1 MFIDQQIPNRQK
13 DENLILFL
21 RRHPIILISRLAL
34 YILVAFIPVAF
45 YFYLQLTYPVIFSS
59 DIGNASII
67 LLAASFYLFI
77 LLFLLNSFIDY
88 YLDVW
93 IVTDR
98 RIINIEQRG
107 LFNREIAEHSLERV
121 QDVSGVQKGFFQT
134 FFSYG
139 DVHVQ
144 TAGEIQ
150 RFIFRQIDNPFE
162 VVRILNNLLQEHER
176 EYDTK
181 LFETIKDNK
190 FETE

>member
-1 MFIDQQIPNRQK
+1 MLIEKQIPNRQK
-13 DENLILFL
+13 DENLVLFL
-21 RRHPIILISRLAL
+21 RRHPIIIFSRWAVYLFLGLIPPFF
-34 YILVAFIPVAF
+34 YYFISINYPDV
-45 YFYLQLTYPVIFSS
+45 LTHPLGYPVLL
-59 DIGNASII
+59 
-67 LLAASFYLFI
+67 LLACSLYLFI
-77 LLFLLNSFIDY
+77 ALFFLNAFIDY

-107 LFNREIAEHSLERV
+107 LFNREIAEHTLERV
-121 QDVSGVQKGFFQT
+121 QDVSALQKGIFQT

-162 VVRILNNLLQEHER
+162 VVRVLNNLIHKHEAEFDNR
-176 EYDTK
+176 

-190 FETE
+190 TEAE